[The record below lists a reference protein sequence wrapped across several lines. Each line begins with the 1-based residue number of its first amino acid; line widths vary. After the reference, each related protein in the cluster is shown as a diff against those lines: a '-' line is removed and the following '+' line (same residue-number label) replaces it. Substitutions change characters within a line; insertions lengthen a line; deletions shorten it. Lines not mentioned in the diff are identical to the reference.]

1 MTLTTLKQVKAF
13 QKKYGLVV
21 DGIIGPQ
28 TRKVLAELAKSPSSR
43 AKVEPDKSAMSV
55 PLRKADKSLAIGD
68 DETFFTRRIAIPK
81 TARPIHEIIVH
92 CTATPEGRWYDRAD
106 VNAWHK
112 QRGWEMIGYHF
123 LILLDGTIQIGR
135 PLGMIGSHCLN
146 HNTGTVGVAYVG
158 GLAAD
163 GKRPKDTRNT
173 AQKAALVWL
182 CKALKSE
189 YGITKRVKGHN
200 EYDRG
205 KACPSF
211 RMKGDFLATV

>member
-1 MTLTTLKQVKAF
+1 MTLTTLSRIKAF
-13 QKKYGLVV
+13 QKKHGLVV

-28 TRKVLAELAKSPSSR
+28 TRKVIAELAKPPSSR
-43 AKVEPDKSAMSV
+43 ARVEPDKSAMDV
-55 PLRKADKSLAIGD
+55 PLRKADKSLAVGD
-68 DETFFTRRIAIPK
+68 DETFFTRRIATPK
-81 TARPIHEIIVH
+81 TARFINEIIVH

-123 LILLDGTIQIGR
+123 LILLDGTIVIGR
-135 PLGMIGSHCLN
+135 PIGMIGAHCMD

-158 GLAAD
+158 GVAAD
-163 GKRPKDTRNT
+163 GKRPKDTRNA
-173 AQKAALVWL
+173 AQKAALAWL
-182 CKALKSE
+182 CRSLKSD
-189 YGITKRVKGHN
+189 YAITKRIKGHN

-211 RMKGDFLATV
+211 NMNRDFLATL